1 MLQKKTKGEEVLEK
15 VFQHLNVLEK
25 DFFGLR
31 YIDRNSQSVWHVI
44 FNEFFFHKLNSL
56 NSLGQVIYN
65 ISVLWIDHHHHHYF
79 NSQDLNSAATIF

>member
-31 YIDRNSQSVWHVI
+31 YIDRNSQSVCHVI
-44 FNEFFFHKLNSL
+44 FNEFF
-56 NSLGQVIYN
+56 
-65 ISVLWIDHHHHHYF
+65 
-79 NSQDLNSAATIF
+79 SQIK